1 MQSIRIL
8 ITGAGSGV
16 GQGIIKALR
25 LADLPTTLVGSDIT
39 PLNSGLFRTDESI
52 LLPKVEN
59 EGSLR
64 KIILRIKEEKIDVV
78 MVGSEFDLEFFS
90 LHKDEIES
98 KTGAMVVVSPLE
110 TVRISNDK
118 WLTAEFLRKN
128 NLPFAESYLPEDVK
142 DSLEKAKE
150 WGYPFMLKTRIGTSN
165 RNIHIVHKEHDLL
178 YYFDSVPKP
187 MLQKLIDLPKNEL
200 GVEYTCSVFK
210 CRDGSL
216 VGPFTARRT
225 LRSGNSWVVEVDNF
239 ELLYPIVIA
248 IGESI
253 PTMGSLNVQL
263 ILTSKGPIPFEF
275 NARFSG
281 TTAVRAYFG
290 FNEPEMVLQDYYL
303 KKNLPEVVIRKG
315 LALRYLEEVF
325 LEGLTSADLEK
336 EVLPKGEVMQWF

>member
-25 LADLPTTLVGSDIT
+25 LANLPTTLVSSDIT

-52 LLPKVEN
+52 LLPKVED
-59 EGSLR
+59 EGSLTI
-64 KIILRIKEEKIDVV
+64 IILRIKEKRINVV

-98 KTGAMVVVSPLE
+98 KTGAMVVVSSLE
-110 TVRISNDK
+110 TVRMSNDK
-118 WLTAEFLRKN
+118 WLTVEFLRKN
-128 NLPFAESYLPEDVK
+128 NLPFAESYLPGGVD

-150 WGYPFMLKTRIGTSN
+150 WGYPFILKTRIGTSN
-165 RNIHIVHKEHDLL
+165 RNVHIVHKDQDLL
-178 YYFDSVPKP
+178 HFFESVPKP
-187 MLQKLIDLPKNEL
+187 MLQKLIDLPNNDL
-200 GVEYTCSVFK
+200 GVEYTCSIFK

-225 LRSGNSWVVEVDNF
+225 LRGGNSWVVEVDRF
-239 ELLYPIVIA
+239 KVLYPLVIA
-248 IGESI
+248 IGKIVPS
-253 PTMGSLNVQL
+253 MGSLNVQL
-263 ILTSKGPIPFEF
+263 MLTSNGPIPFEF

-303 KKNLPEVVIRKG
+303 KESLPEVVIRKG

-325 LEGLTSADLEK
+325 LEGLASVDLEND
-336 EVLPKGEVMQWF
+336 VLPKGEVMQWF

>member
-128 NLPFAESYLPEDVK
+128 NLPFAEL
-142 DSLEKAKE
+142 
-150 WGYPFMLKTRIGTSN
+150 
-165 RNIHIVHKEHDLL
+165 
-178 YYFDSVPKP
+178 
-187 MLQKLIDLPKNEL
+187 
-200 GVEYTCSVFK
+200 
-210 CRDGSL
+210 
-216 VGPFTARRT
+216 
-225 LRSGNSWVVEVDNF
+225 
-239 ELLYPIVIA
+239 
-248 IGESI
+248 
-253 PTMGSLNVQL
+253 
-263 ILTSKGPIPFEF
+263 
-275 NARFSG
+275 
-281 TTAVRAYFG
+281 
-290 FNEPEMVLQDYYL
+290 
-303 KKNLPEVVIRKG
+303 IRKG
-315 LALRYLEEVF
+315 TL
-325 LEGLTSADLEK
+325 
-336 EVLPKGEVMQWF
+336 